1 MFEFIQKLF
10 SKRQKKFF
18 IQMEEEWAHLAPTKA
33 HSSDAGYD
41 LYAAIEDPLVIP
53 AGEVKIVSVGFR
65 CSLPEG
71 YEMQIRSRSGLASKN
86 YISVLNSPG
95 TIDSNYRG
103 VVGVILMNHG
113 RYDYTLQPGERIA
126 QAIVT
131 KLPNIDYVL
140 VDELDMT
147 DRGEAGFGSTGK

>member
-1 MFEFIQKLF
+1 MFAFIQKLF
-10 SKRQKKFF
+10 TKRQKKFF
-18 IQMEEEWAHLAPTKA
+18 IQMEEEWSHLTPTKA
-33 HSSDAGYD
+33 HPSDAGYD

-53 AGEVKIVSVGFR
+53 AGEVRTISVGFR
-65 CSLPEG
+65 CALPEG

-113 RYDYTLQPGERIA
+113 KYDYTLQPGERIA

-140 VDELDMT
+140 IDELDMT